1 MCLWLPS
8 GGKKL
13 FKTGDQKEEACNAT
27 VPLQLHLDIQ
37 TGFITTEDGLQII
50 STLKPLE
57 SPSCQT
63 LRGKS
68 FTSDWVHGQRIMS
81 SHLETEIVKSSGKVV
96 QQSGP
101 SQHIPRTYGGRNSY
115 TSGHTCQIL
124 AVWHI

>member
-1 MCLWLPS
+1 MVVAPKW
-8 GGKKL
+8 GKNL
-13 FKTGDQKEEACNAT
+13 FKMGDQKEEAFNAT
-27 VPLQLHLDIQ
+27 VHLQLHLDIQ

-81 SHLETEIVKSSGKVV
+81 SHLEAEIVKSSGKVL

-101 SQHIPRTYGGRNSY
+101 SQHIPRSTWG
-115 TSGHTCQIL
+115 
-124 AVWHI
+124 